1 MFPLLL
7 FLIKFDQYAIIAA
20 ALQIIWIFQKERLPV
35 EFHGG
40 KRLTFNTV
48 VEHLATLRSRLGD
61 DFTFWIRLPVK
72 DVFFSFFW
80 PVYFVLF
87 VCFYFIHF

>member
-35 EFHGG
+35 EFHRENVYHLT
-40 KRLTFNTV
+40 RLLSTWRRYAV
-48 VEHLATLRSRLGD
+48 D
-61 DFTFWIRLPVK
+61 
-72 DVFFSFFW
+72 
-80 PVYFVLF
+80 
-87 VCFYFIHF
+87 